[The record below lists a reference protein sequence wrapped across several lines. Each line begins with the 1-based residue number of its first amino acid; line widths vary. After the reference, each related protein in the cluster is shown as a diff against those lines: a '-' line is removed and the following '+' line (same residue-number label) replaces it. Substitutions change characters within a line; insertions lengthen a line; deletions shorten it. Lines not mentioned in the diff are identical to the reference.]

1 MLSFA
6 KRAIL
11 VGLTLLLGTP
21 ALAERNVTD
30 ELGRHV
36 TVPDHAQRIICLAPS
51 LTETVYALGLSD
63 AIAGVTDYTTFP
75 PEARTKPSVGGLVDP
90 SMEKIMSLHPDLV
103 LAMDEINRK
112 ETVDQLEHFGISVF
126 VISPHGLQ
134 GILLSIQHIGEV
146 LNRTSEAR
154 ALVTRLE
161 AKEDAVV
168 ARVKGLARPKVF
180 VVIWYD
186 PVITVGGK
194 AFITEVISAAGGE
207 AATAEIP
214 QAWPQISMEEVLR
227 RAPDFLI
234 LMNGSH
240 GGITLEELKTR
251 EGWNRLEAVRQNH
264 VIYMD
269 ERLEHPSPVEFDA
282 LEDLAKKLHPEAFE
296 PK

>member
-1 MLSFA
+1 VLSFA

-21 ALAERNVTD
+21 ALAARNVTD

-36 TVPDHAQRIICLAPS
+36 TVPDHPQRIICLAPS
-51 LTETVYALGLSD
+51 LTETVYALGLGD

-75 PEARTKPSVGGLVDP
+75 PKARTKPSVGGLVDP

-112 ETVDQLEHFGISVF
+112 ETVEQLERFGISVF

-180 VVIWYD
+180 VDIWYD
-186 PVITVGGK
+186 PVITAGGK

-207 AATAEIP
+207 SVTADIP

-227 RAPDFLI
+227 LSPDFLI

-251 EGWNRLEAVRQNH
+251 EGWDRLEAVRQNH

-269 ERLEHPSPVEFDA
+269 ERLEHPSPVVFDA